1 MTDFEN
7 FDFKK
12 YNQEMEK
19 EMFSFKER
27 MKNYIDN
34 LPTETTL
41 RYMGVVSRIYNMY
54 DEETV
59 FKLLLEKLSLGVVQ
73 LDREELEKPIY

>member
-1 MTDFEN
+1 MTDLEN

-12 YNQEMEK
+12 YNQEVEK
-19 EMFSFKER
+19 EMVLFKER
-27 MKNYIDN
+27 MKTYIDN

-59 FKLLLEKLSLGVVQ
+59 LKLLLEKLSLGVIQ
-73 LDREELEKPIY
+73 LDTEEIEEPIY